1 VRIARSMQT
10 QFALDSLR
18 YFADMAATGPRGGFE
33 EPMSLHEI
41 PIMSGSLLRQ
51 EPAGVV
57 AAITAYNFP
66 MLLLARKLGPA
77 LAAGCTVVLMP
88 SPRAP
93 LTTVLFMQLLD
104 ELDLP
109 EGTVNLVVG
118 DAATGEQ
125 LTRSP
130 DVDMVSFTGSHAVG
144 RAVMAQA
151 AGTLKKVTLELGGK
165 SPNIILPGT
174 DLSTA
179 VPPSMLRFCL
189 NSGQGC
195 GCTTRTLVPRQDY
208 DEYVERSEAFLSTLK
223 VGDPKDEATDMG
235 PLIRADQRQFVLD
248 HVDRALADGGRIEA
262 GTRRDHEV
270 GFFVDPLVI
279 GGVANDAEL
288 ASTELFGPVSV
299 AGPFTT
305 IDEAV
310 ELANQT
316 SFGLNAN
323 VWGRT
328 SEAMAVA
335 RRLRSGNVTIN
346 GGGGM
351 RPDAPWGGPG
361 LSGLGREGGEAGF
374 LEYLEPKHIQWP
386 LDGEPTKPF
395 GS

>member
-1 VRIARSMQT
+1 
-10 QFALDSLR
+10 
-18 YFADMAATGPRGGFE
+18 
-33 EPMSLHEI
+33 
-41 PIMSGSLLRQ
+41 
-51 EPAGVV
+51 
-57 AAITAYNFP
+57 
-66 MLLLARKLGPA
+66 
-77 LAAGCTVVLMP
+77 
-88 SPRAP
+88 
-93 LTTVLFMQLLD
+93 
-104 ELDLP
+104 
-109 EGTVNLVVG
+109 
-118 DAATGEQ
+118 
-125 LTRSP
+125 
-130 DVDMVSFTGSHAVG
+130 
-144 RAVMAQA
+144 
-151 AGTLKKVTLELGGK
+151 
-165 SPNIILPGT
+165 
-174 DLSTA
+174 
-179 VPPSMLRFCL
+179 
-189 NSGQGC
+189 
-195 GCTTRTLVPRQDY
+195 
-208 DEYVERSEAFLSTLK
+208 
-223 VGDPKDEATDMG
+223 MG

-299 AGPFTT
+299 AVPFTT